1 MGIIKEDLKKF
12 LDLKYQEYNNLNF
25 IEKDPIQIPHLFE
38 KKEDIEI
45 SAFLTSVISWGNR
58 KSIINSGKK
67 MMNILFMIIN
77 FLK

>member
-45 SAFLTSVISWGNR
+45 SAFLISIISWGNR

-67 MMNILFMIIN
+67 NDEYIRLLTI
-77 FLK
+77 